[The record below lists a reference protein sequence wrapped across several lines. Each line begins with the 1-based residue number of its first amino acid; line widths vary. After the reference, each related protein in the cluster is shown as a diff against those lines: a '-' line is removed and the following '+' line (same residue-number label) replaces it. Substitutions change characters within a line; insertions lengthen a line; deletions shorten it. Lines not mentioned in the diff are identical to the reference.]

1 MKRKIIGIIV
11 VLCTLVT
18 AMAQD
23 VLVIPYDATSLT
35 DEQRNA
41 NPTYM
46 VYPKSLE
53 GKDSVIL
60 LCVCI
65 EAVDL
70 GLSVKWGT
78 CNIGATRPEDYGL
91 FFAWGETESKEDYW
105 WTNYR
110 YCNQQDEFYG
120 GGMTKYCTNAA
131 YGLPDS
137 LNTLL
142 REDDAAST
150 HWQEN
155 WRIPTYEEGQE
166 LCQQCTWEWKERNGI
181 YGFEVTGPNGNS
193 IFMPT
198 AGLYKEDSPVTTR
211 PIVVTDP
218 RKFNYWLSSLG
229 VLSPYAYEIWNQS
242 GDTSQPHLI
251 VANTPRYIGM
261 PIRPVCP

>member
-23 VLVIPYDATSLT
+23 VLVIPYDATTLT

-46 VYPKSLE
+46 VYPTSLE

-60 LCVCI
+60 LCECI

-70 GLSVKWGT
+70 GLSVKWAS
-78 CNIGATRPEDYGL
+78 CNIGAMKPEEYGL
-91 FFAWGETESKEDYW
+91 YFAWGETESKEDYW

-120 GGMTKYCTNAA
+120 GGMTKYCMNAG

-142 REDDAAST
+142 CEDDAAST

-155 WRIPTYEEGQE
+155 WRMPSSSEGQE
-166 LCQQCTWEWKERNGI
+166 LCQQCSWQWAERNGV

-193 IFMPT
+193 IFLPN
-198 AGLYKEDSPVTTR
+198 AGAYEKESTETTR
-211 PIVVTDP
+211 ENVATSPTQL
-218 RKFNYWLSSLG
+218 NYWLASLG
-229 VLSPYAYEIWNQS
+229 ILAPYAYCIHNFSE
-242 GDTSQPHLI
+242 DTSQPNAYVTNML
-251 VANTPRYIGM
+251 RYTGM